1 MLSECLKFD
10 SVYIHSEYFFL
21 NSLYIS
27 KHVQPSLS
35 DISRIG
41 YFNYRVM
48 LREKKTKKG
57 EKALQMGVLAI
68 VFFLDVRPSLH
79 ADISRIGYFNMLR
92 EKQTKKV
99 RKRAG
104 RARVWPDL
112 M

>member
-1 MLSECLKFD
+1 M
-10 SVYIHSEYFFL
+10 
-21 NSLYIS
+21 
-27 KHVQPSLS
+27 

-41 YFNYRVM
+41 CFNYRVM
-48 LREKKTKKG
+48 LREKKPKKG

-68 VFFLDVRPSLH
+68 VFFFFLDVRPSLH